1 MSTSAEGSILKQFL
15 RALMLLLSVASVHAV
30 VLASTTSDFAKIWS
44 ARDASYR
51 SERPVLEE
59 AAQRTAAVLV
69 ATIKNKNDF
78 EPPEMIAALT
88 SARQLSELLGRGAF
102 LYEFREHMKT
112 KPSAAVSEAWMQER
126 VSALKTLSIAADDYE
141 AQVRAMQPG
150 KNVSFVDWVGA
161 LEKLVMMRGDLNGR
175 VQEMTLVDQ
184 NLDSYYAAKRQA
196 DARRRD
202 FLRAFGQA
210 LATQQR
216 SVQNWS
222 AFCTTNGRNTTCL
235 GN

>member
-1 MSTSAEGSILKQFL
+1 MKKLF
-15 RALMLLLSVASVHAV
+15 RALFILVIAVSVPAIVW
-30 VLASTTSDFAKIWS
+30 ASTASDFAKIWS
-44 ARDASYR
+44 AREASYR
-51 SERPVLEE
+51 AERPALEE
-59 AAQRTAAVLV
+59 SAQQKAAVLV
-69 ATIKNKNDF
+69 AAIKSNT
-78 EPPEMIAALT
+78 EYGPPEMIAALT
-88 SARQLSELLGRGAF
+88 SARQLSELAGRGMF
-102 LYEFREHMKT
+102 LYEFREHMKA
-112 KPSAAVSEAWMQER
+112 KPSAFVSEAWMQER
-126 VSALKTLSIAADDYE
+126 VSELKTLSIAADDYE